1 MICLSNSSVLWGF
14 SSSFFFLIFFWYIH
28 SKFFVREFLPN
39 ICSQWAYSCDQS
51 DQLPDGP
58 HHTHGGCKN
67 RRLAQRPV
75 EVNNSEAAKE
85 QPTKPRTWNIAT
97 LTPKAGL
104 KQVHNRWWAGGI
116 KKSVMRK
123 HEAALWIE
131 MSRSATVTYCFL
143 QSLAPRNIYCVK
155 QREAH
160 ELSVG

>member
-28 SKFFVREFLPN
+28 SKFFVREFLSN

-67 RRLAQRPV
+67 TRLAQRPV

-104 KQVHNRWWAGGI
+104 KQVHNRWWAGGD
-116 KKSVMRK
+116 KK
-123 HEAALWIE
+123 ECYAETWG
-131 MSRSATVTYCFL
+131 
-143 QSLAPRNIYCVK
+143 SLMDWDESISHRNILFLT
-155 QREAH
+155 EFGP
-160 ELSVG
+160 S